1 MKPRSGCSPQALG
14 PLSLWVLG
22 LFTALFVGLLP
33 KVGWWVVLV
42 YLAVTCLLVGTH
54 FLLVGIRRRYGLPEP
69 DLQAR
74 ADRLCAAA
82 KEALRHAPIS
92 PDRKASIREQ
102 VGAVSANIKASRE
115 KLKRLRN
122 LQNLTIEHR
131 GKRDEEL
138 ARMERSIL
146 NTMNEAIDLLLGIP
160 KSLMRVETVRD
171 ERLVG
176 GILSALSETNKR
188 MEDLADAH
196 AEMAASERFGGSA
209 RRERAQRR

>member
-1 MKPRSGCSPQALG
+1 M
-14 PLSLWVLG
+14 V
-22 LFTALFVGLLP
+22 VGLLAHA
-33 KVGWWVVLV
+33 GLWVVAV
-42 YLAVTCLLVGTH
+42 YLVVTCLLVGAN
-54 FLLVGIRRRYGLPEP
+54 FLLVGIGRRYGLPEP
-69 DLQAR
+69 DMQAR
-74 ADRLCAAA
+74 SDRLCAAA

-92 PDRKASIREQ
+92 PDRKASIWEQ
-102 VGAVSANIKASRE
+102 VVAVPANIKASRE

-122 LQNLTIEHR
+122 LQDLTIEHR

-146 NTMNEAIDLLLGIP
+146 NTMNEALDLLLGIP
-160 KSLMRVETVRD
+160 KSLLRVETVRD

-196 AEMAASERFGGSA
+196 AEVAASGTASGSASETASERSGSSV